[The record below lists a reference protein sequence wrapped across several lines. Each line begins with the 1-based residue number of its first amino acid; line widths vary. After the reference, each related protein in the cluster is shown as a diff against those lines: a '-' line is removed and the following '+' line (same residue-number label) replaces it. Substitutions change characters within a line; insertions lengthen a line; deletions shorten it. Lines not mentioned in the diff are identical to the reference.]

1 MTAAAST
8 SSSHNNVVGN
18 RVPSINLS
26 AEDNSGSQPSG
37 EPNRLVD
44 QSTAA

>member
-1 MTAAAST
+1 MTAGAST
-8 SSSHNNVVGN
+8 SSPRNNVVGN
-18 RVPSINLS
+18 RVPSINLT

-44 QSTAA
+44 QCTAA